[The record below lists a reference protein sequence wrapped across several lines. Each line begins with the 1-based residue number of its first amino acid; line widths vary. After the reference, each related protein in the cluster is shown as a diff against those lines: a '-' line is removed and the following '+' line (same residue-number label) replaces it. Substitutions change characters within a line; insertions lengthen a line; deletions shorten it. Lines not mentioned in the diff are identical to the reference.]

1 MQTGFHTETEV
12 SIKKKLVMIKNRMPF
27 SADMKRYF
35 ADIER
40 REWILRNMRIDGSP
54 LTDGQIEAVAEGDIC
69 LNVPISEHVRAE
81 RITSLLA
88 KLWEFAEMK
97 RSLDLNLIDEM
108 HRFLIKDSS
117 RYLFRKRNVMIQE
130 LGYTPPLP
138 AEVPQEMEKL
148 AAELIK
154 AAQVKAVSHDLFRY
168 AAFIHNKIV
177 EIYPYG
183 EDDKLLARCA
193 TAYYIMTKDFPAVA
207 LSISEQKYNSMISDH
222 IKRGDLSD
230 MAEAWQSEVLKRLQL
245 MLQLTR
251 Y

>member
-1 MQTGFHTETEV
+1 MQTGFHTETVV

-69 LNVPISEHVRAE
+69 LNVPVSEHVRAE

-108 HRFLIKDSS
+108 HRFLVKDS
-117 RYLFRKRNVMIQE
+117 
-130 LGYTPPLP
+130 
-138 AEVPQEMEKL
+138 
-148 AAELIK
+148 
-154 AAQVKAVSHDLFRY
+154 
-168 AAFIHNKIV
+168 
-177 EIYPYG
+177 
-183 EDDKLLARCA
+183 
-193 TAYYIMTKDFPAVA
+193 
-207 LSISEQKYNSMISDH
+207 
-222 IKRGDLSD
+222 
-230 MAEAWQSEVLKRLQL
+230 
-245 MLQLTR
+245 
-251 Y
+251 